1 MKLVCAVMNNI
12 GWDNILSGIG
22 TLISYLIAQ
31 KFFFP
36 LVVEFWQQI
45 KGIKEAKVDIKKT
58 ELTYNEQQFEIL
70 LNQITS
76 LEEELKAYSKE
87 LQKLRMTV
95 LELNSKLY
103 NKQVIIMDLQKKCCE
118 RENCPNR
125 IACQNYLCNIVEDYE
140 DNK

>member
-22 TLISYLIAQ
+22 TLISYLVAQ

-36 LVVEFWQQI
+36 VVVDFWQQI

-103 NKQVIIMDLQKKCCE
+103 NKQVIIMDLQKKCCD

>member
-22 TLISYLIAQ
+22 TLISYLLAQ

-36 LVVEFWQQI
+36 VVVEFWQQI

>member
-1 MKLVCAVMNNI
+1 MSDINVSNIITAV
-12 GWDNILSGIG
+12 G
-22 TLISYLIAQ
+22 TLISYLLAQ

-36 LVVEFWQQI
+36 LIAELWQHL

-58 ELTYNEQQFEIL
+58 ELNYNEQQFQIL

-76 LEEELKAYSKE
+76 LEEELKVYSKE

-95 LELNSKLY
+95 LDLNSKLY
-103 NKQVIIMDLQKKCCE
+103 NKQVIIMDLQKKCCN
-118 RENCPNR
+118 RENCPSR
-125 IACQNYLCNIVEDYE
+125 IACKNYMCEIVEDYE

>member
-1 MKLVCAVMNNI
+1 MNNI

-22 TLISYLIAQ
+22 TLISYLLAQ

-36 LVVEFWQQI
+36 VVVEFWQQI

-76 LEEELKAYSKE
+76 LEEELKVYSKE

-95 LELNSKLY
+95 LDLNSKLY
-103 NKQVIIMDLQKKCCE
+103 NKQVIIMDLQKKCCN
-118 RENCPNR
+118 RENCPSR
-125 IACQNYLCNIVEDYE
+125 IACKNYMCEIVEDYE

>member
-1 MKLVCAVMNNI
+1 MNNI